1 MSEQDRPQNL
11 DPAPAGETEAVIVG
25 IDGSPPSRNAL
36 AWAIQEARSLD
47 RPIRLVGA
55 YTIPSVA
62 AAAIDV
68 SYVPIDDSSIR
79 AAVTN
84 TLKEAA
90 AEVKAAGVPV
100 EAVIEIGDAAGVLID
115 ESKSGCLTV
124 VGSRGRGGFAGRLL
138 GTVSSALPAHSACP
152 TVVVPA
158 CWDNQAERPAH
169 PTSSR
174 PIRQDGVEVETYDPN
189 AESIEGLRFD
199 GKVVVGVDSLGAE
212 SPALWKAARLA
223 VRRGSPLHIVAV
235 ITTTV
240 IGPEWLPSTADLE
253 RLVNEG
259 ADKLVVA
266 KQRLAEEFRT
276 STSPG
281 RSSTDSPPRCSSVLL
296 TPPRCSSSDRA
307 DAADSPASCSVRP
320 RSRCCRTRSA
330 RRWSSASP
338 AITVAASS
346 TRPRPSRVS
355 SGRLSRGSP
364 ESAARICP
372 KCRKTITEAADRI
385 DRPPR

>member
-1 MSEQDRPQNL
+1 MNEQNRPQNTE
-11 DPAPAGETEAVIVG
+11 PTGGSAQSEPEAVIVG

-36 AWAIQEARSLD
+36 GWAIKEAKSLGK
-47 RPIRLVGA
+47 PIRLVGA

-68 SYVPIDDSSIR
+68 SYVPIDDTSIR
-79 AAVTN
+79 ASVTN

-100 EAVIEIGDAAGVLID
+100 EAVIEIGDAAGVLIE
-115 ESKSGCLTV
+115 ESKTGSLTV

-158 CWDNQAERPAH
+158 AWQSDKERTAY

-174 PIRQDGVEVETYDPN
+174 PIRSDKGEIADHDQD
-189 AESIEGLRFD
+189 AEAIEGLRFD
-199 GKVVVGVDSLGAE
+199 GKVVVGVDSLGAD

-223 VRRGSPLHIVAV
+223 VRRDSPLHIVAV

-240 IGPEWLPSTADLE
+240 IGPEWLPSNADLE

-266 KQRLAEEFRT
+266 KQRLHEEFPSLDVSWTLFDGQPAEVLVRASDT
-276 STSPG
+276 AEVLVIGSRGRGGFAGLLLGSTSQ
-281 RSSTDSPPRCSSVLL
+281 SVLPYSQSP
-296 TPPRCSSSDRA
+296 TMVVRVARDHRKGQQDRE
-307 DAADSPASCSVRP
+307 P
-320 RSRCCRTRSA
+320 
-330 RRWSSASP
+330 
-338 AITVAASS
+338 
-346 TRPRPSRVS
+346 
-355 SGRLSRGSP
+355 GL
-364 ESAARICP
+364 
-372 KCRKTITEAADRI
+372 
-385 DRPPR
+385 

>member
-1 MSEQDRPQNL
+1 MNEQDRPQN
-11 DPAPAGETEAVIVG
+11 DDASPAGEPEAVVVG

-36 AWAIQEARSLD
+36 AWAIQEAKSLD
-47 RPIRLVGA
+47 KPIRLVGA

-68 SYVPIDDSSIR
+68 SYVPIDDTSIR

-90 AEVKAAGVPV
+90 AEVKSAGVPV

-115 ESKSGCLTV
+115 ESKSGSLAV

-152 TVVVPA
+152 TVVVPSA
-158 CWDNQAERPAH
+158 WQSDAEKTAH

-174 PIRQDGVEVETYDPN
+174 PIRQDGIVVEEPDPN
-189 AESIEGLRFD
+189 VEAIEGLRFD

-266 KQRLAEEFRT
+266 KQRLQAEFPNLDVTWTLFDGQPAEVLVRASDTAEVLVIGSRGRGGFAGLLLG
-276 STSPG
+276 STSQ
-281 RSSTDSPPRCSSVLL
+281 SVLPYSQCP
-296 TPPRCSSSDRA
+296 TMV
-307 DAADSPASCSVRP
+307 VRV
-320 RSRCCRTRSA
+320 TRDHNK
-330 RRWSSASP
+330 RRHDGE
-338 AITVAASS
+338 I
-346 TRPRPSRVS
+346 
-355 SGRLSRGSP
+355 P
-364 ESAARICP
+364 EP
-372 KCRKTITEAADRI
+372 GL
-385 DRPPR
+385 

>member
-1 MSEQDRPQNL
+1 MNEQDRPLNT
-11 DPAPAGETEAVIVG
+11 DASPAGEPEAVVVG

-36 AWAIQEARSLD
+36 AWAIQEARSLNK
-47 RPIRLVGA
+47 PIRLVGA

-68 SYVPIDDSSIR
+68 SYVPIDDTSIR

-90 AEVKAAGVPV
+90 AEVRAAGVPV

-115 ESKSGCLTV
+115 ESKSGLLNV

-158 CWDNQAERPAH
+158 SWEADAEKTAH

-174 PIRQDGVEVETYDPN
+174 PIRQDGIEIEEPDPDTE
-189 AESIEGLRFD
+189 AIEGIRFD

-266 KQRLAEEFRT
+266 KQRLKDEFPNLDVTWTLFDGQPAEVLVRASDTADVLVIGSRGRGGFAGLLLG
-276 STSPG
+276 STSQ
-281 RSSTDSPPRCSSVLL
+281 SVLPYSQCP
-296 TPPRCSSSDRA
+296 TMV
-307 DAADSPASCSVRP
+307 VRV
-320 RSRCCRTRSA
+320 A
-330 RRWSSASP
+330 RDHNKRRQDGE
-338 AITVAASS
+338 I
-346 TRPRPSRVS
+346 
-355 SGRLSRGSP
+355 P
-364 ESAARICP
+364 EP
-372 KCRKTITEAADRI
+372 GL
-385 DRPPR
+385 

>member
-1 MSEQDRPQNL
+1 MSEQDRPQNP
-11 DPAPAGETEAVIVG
+11 DPAPAGEPEAVIVG

-36 AWAIQEARSLD
+36 AWAIQEARSLN

-115 ESKSGCLTV
+115 ESKTGCLTV

-152 TVVVPA
+152 TVVVPS

-174 PIRQDGVEVETYDPN
+174 PIRQDGVEVETHDPN

-266 KQRLAEEFRT
+266 KQRLAEEFPDLDVTWTLFDGQPAEVLVRASDT
-276 STSPG
+276 AEVLVIGSRGRGGFAGLLLGSTSQ
-281 RSSTDSPPRCSSVLL
+281 SVLPYSQCP
-296 TPPRCSSSDRA
+296 TMV
-307 DAADSPASCSVRP
+307 VRV
-320 RSRCCRTRSA
+320 A
-330 RRWSSASP
+330 RDH
-338 AITVAASS
+338 
-346 TRPRPSRVS
+346 
-355 SGRLSRGSP
+355 GR
-364 ESAARICP
+364 
-372 KCRKTITEAADRI
+372 RKTNEAPAE
-385 DRPPR
+385 PGL

>member
-1 MSEQDRPQNL
+1 MTEQDRTQ
-11 DPAPAGETEAVIVG
+11 DTGTGPAVEPEAVIVG

-36 AWAIQEARSLD
+36 AWAINEAKSLGK
-47 RPIRLVGA
+47 PIRLVGA

-79 AAVTN
+79 ASVTN

-115 ESKSGCLTV
+115 ESKTGCLAV

-138 GTVSSALPAHSACP
+138 GTVSSALPAHSKCP

-158 CWDNQAERPAH
+158 SWQPGVHRDAH

-174 PIRQDGVEVETYDPN
+174 PIRHDGAEVPEHDPD
-189 AESIEGLRFD
+189 AEAIEGLRFD
-199 GKVVVGVDSLGAE
+199 GKVVVGVDSLGAD

-235 ITTTV
+235 VTTTV

-253 RLVNEG
+253 RLVNEA

-266 KQRLAEEFRT
+266 KQRLKEEFPDLDVTWTLFDGQPAEVLVRASDT
-276 STSPG
+276 AEVLVIGSRGRGGFAGLLLGSTSQ
-281 RSSTDSPPRCSSVLL
+281 SVLPYSQCP
-296 TPPRCSSSDRA
+296 TMVVRVARDQHRRRHGQT
-307 DAADSPASCSVRP
+307 DAEP
-320 RSRCCRTRSA
+320 
-330 RRWSSASP
+330 
-338 AITVAASS
+338 
-346 TRPRPSRVS
+346 
-355 SGRLSRGSP
+355 GL
-364 ESAARICP
+364 
-372 KCRKTITEAADRI
+372 
-385 DRPPR
+385 